1 MVPDIMI
8 KGLVASYLTSP
19 QGMEMIL
26 KYISSSN
33 GQVSIRE
40 YLKTPG
46 GKQIALDIMP
56 LLLDVIEIPDDV
68 KNTVRECLG
77 NKN

>member
-1 MVPDIMI
+1 MVTDSMI
-8 KGLVASYLTSP
+8 KKLVASYVTSP

-26 KYISSSN
+26 TYISSSN
-33 GQVSIRE
+33 GQAAIRQ